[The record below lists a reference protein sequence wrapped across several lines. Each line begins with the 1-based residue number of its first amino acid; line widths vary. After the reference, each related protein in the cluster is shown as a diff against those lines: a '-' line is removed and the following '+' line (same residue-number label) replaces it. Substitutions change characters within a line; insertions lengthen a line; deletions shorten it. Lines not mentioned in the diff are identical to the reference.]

1 MCVDTQEPCLHRAA
15 TTVCYSNLLSSV
27 SPCTSH
33 SQYTMLLP
41 FSTPVSQ
48 ILGLGC
54 ASPTR
59 LLKCR
64 GFSFL
69 PSSEVNSTIYS
80 KIKSMHAL
88 ATGIMNAACNL
99 EQSIN
104 GYKFAVKKL
113 GLASSGGS
121 PVEKIC
127 NFSLDGEGTCTHC
140 SDHLFQHQCKL

>member
-1 MCVDTQEPCLHRAA
+1 MWTTKEPCLTYIAA
-15 TTVCYSNLLSSV
+15 TKVCCNILLPCF

-33 SQYTMLLP
+33 SLH
-41 FSTPVSQ
+41 FSFLSHLVSQ

-127 NFSLDGEGTCTHC
+127 NFSLDGEGPCTHC